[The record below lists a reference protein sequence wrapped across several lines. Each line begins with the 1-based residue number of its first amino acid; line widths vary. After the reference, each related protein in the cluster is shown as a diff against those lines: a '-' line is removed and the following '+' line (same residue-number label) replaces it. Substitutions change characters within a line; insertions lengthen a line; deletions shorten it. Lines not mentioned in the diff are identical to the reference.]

1 MGKQKK
7 EYEIVIFTPEND
19 DQKIQLRNEIGR
31 AYGEFIIQHLIN
43 LDIPNKQMSCIFRK
57 IIKEI
62 R

>member
-7 EYEIVIFTPEND
+7 DYEIVIFTPDTQE
-19 DQKIQLRNEIGR
+19 QIMHLKNEIGK
-31 AYGEFIIQHLIN
+31 AYGEFIIEHLTE
-43 LDIPNKQMSCIFRK
+43 LDISYKQITSIYRK